1 MNNNE
6 QRVMESLPEGV
17 ITMLLQGYVDTIRFL
32 KKALYLAIV
41 SQIAIMATF
50 AWYLFIK

>member
-32 KKALYLAIV
+32 KIALLLAIA
-41 SQIAIMATF
+41 SQVATTGVF